1 MTCVCR
7 TGAFGSDSCSLIHS
21 CIIVSG
27 HPSWVSPARSRSN
40 QPRNPGTTYA
50 YGTHCKYSP
59 AFFSPFGPSP
69 VTRHLMWAIH
79 LNTRG
84 GRQTIAR
91 TQRGHKQHLRGGQH
105 PVVLPPVTTSRR
117 SITLFEAI
125 FTISVHENCNIFMV
139 CHDVTFNLKGS
150 ERQGNPHN
158 SAGCCAGHGYWLK
171 WKYCH
176 LVENIRILR
185 SKERPVQGYNSF

>member
-21 CIIVSG
+21 CINVG
-27 HPSWVSPARSRSN
+27 CHPSCGSPARSRSN

-59 AFFSPFGPSP
+59 AFFFGPS

-84 GRQTIAR
+84 GRQTIGR
-91 TQRGHKQHLRGGQH
+91 TQRGHKQHLKRSTLSWFLICYFVFQCIGLMQEVDISSSSDDFKEKHHTLWGNFLLFQCMKSATF
-105 PVVLPPVTTSRR
+105 VMTSC
-117 SITLFEAI
+117 LA
-125 FTISVHENCNIFMV
+125 
-139 CHDVTFNLKGS
+139 
-150 ERQGNPHN
+150 
-158 SAGCCAGHGYWLK
+158 
-171 WKYCH
+171 
-176 LVENIRILR
+176 
-185 SKERPVQGYNSF
+185 